1 LSVLEEKAGA
11 AGPPPLRK
19 NRAFLLLWMGAGLSM
34 LGARVSAVA
43 YPLLLIFDG
52 GSVAAAGLVGFAAL
66 LPALVLQLPAGVLVD
81 RWDRRR
87 TMIWCDVAGL
97 IAMTSVAVAL
107 IAGRLWLPHL
117 MAAAFIEGSA
127 VILYRLAERA
137 SIGNVVHPSH
147 LMTAYSRNEARGRA
161 AGLLG
166 QPLGSALFTVF
177 RWLPFGVAALTHLTA
192 LVLLLFIR
200 VPFQAPAGPVP
211 RRRNLRAEVG
221 EGITWLFRHRFLR
234 AAILLVSCSNVLFQ
248 IMSLSLIV
256 VIKDSGGSPA
266 LLGIV
271 AVISGTGGVVGAVCG
286 PWFVRRLSPALVL
299 ICSFAAWAV
308 LMSAVAF
315 TVNPFV
321 LGGLFGGMS
330 FVGALLNV
338 TAGAYQVQATP
349 DELQGRVGSV
359 AGLLAS
365 GANSLGP
372 LIAGVAL
379 VRFGTF
385 ATVLGVSA
393 TMLVTAVVAA
403 LSPAVRS
410 ADRPVPLPARR
421 RPAPVAPAADSRDT
435 EEI

>member
-107 IAGRLWLPHL
+107 IADRLWLPHL

-166 QPLGSALFTVF
+166 QPLAAPCSPCSAGC
-177 RWLPFGVAALTHLTA
+177 RSGW
-192 LVLLLFIR
+192 
-200 VPFQAPAGPVP
+200 P
-211 RRRNLRAEVG
+211 R
-221 EGITWLFRHRFLR
+221 
-234 AAILLVSCSNVLFQ
+234 
-248 IMSLSLIV
+248 
-256 VIKDSGGSPA
+256 
-266 LLGIV
+266 
-271 AVISGTGGVVGAVCG
+271 
-286 PWFVRRLSPALVL
+286 
-299 ICSFAAWAV
+299 
-308 LMSAVAF
+308 
-315 TVNPFV
+315 
-321 LGGLFGGMS
+321 
-330 FVGALLNV
+330 
-338 TAGAYQVQATP
+338 
-349 DELQGRVGSV
+349 
-359 AGLLAS
+359 
-365 GANSLGP
+365 
-372 LIAGVAL
+372 
-379 VRFGTF
+379 
-385 ATVLGVSA
+385 
-393 TMLVTAVVAA
+393 
-403 LSPAVRS
+403 
-410 ADRPVPLPARR
+410 
-421 RPAPVAPAADSRDT
+421 
-435 EEI
+435 